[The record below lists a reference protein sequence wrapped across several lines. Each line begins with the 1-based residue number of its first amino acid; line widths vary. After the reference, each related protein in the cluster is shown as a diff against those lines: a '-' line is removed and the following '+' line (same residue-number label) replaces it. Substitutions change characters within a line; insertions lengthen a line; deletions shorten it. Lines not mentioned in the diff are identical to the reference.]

1 MRLLF
6 SNRQMGGMVGGVQRA
21 ITTVMNGMAA
31 RGHEVALLTW
41 DRDDAQAFF
50 PIAPEIRWHR
60 LDAGDIAKKAT
71 VRDRLRRAKKVREVV
86 RSFRPH
92 AGIGFRGGQ
101 FLVARLYSLGLG
113 VPMIAAERG
122 APARFRHMGGG
133 SRRRFIEFNGMRL
146 ARTVVIQCES
156 YRSQYPA
163 FLKDKIVVIPNP
175 VFPADRQAS
184 PERPDPE
191 GRLRILSVGRL
202 SHQKNYESL
211 IRAFAGLAGRFP
223 SWDLVILGEG
233 DRRAALEG
241 IVREAD
247 LSGRVRLPGAESD
260 IAEWYQG
267 AHLFCLPSRHEG
279 FPNALAEAHA
289 HGLPA
294 VGFAGCAGVDELVE
308 DGKTGLLAAGNG
320 DVETLSQSLACLMSQ
335 PEQRRAMGAAGRKAM
350 EAYRPDIVMDAWERL
365 FEEARRN

>member
-21 ITTVMNGMAA
+21 ITTVMNGMVA

-41 DRDDAQAFF
+41 DRADAQAFF

-60 LDAGDIAKKAT
+60 LDAGNIANKAGAR
-71 VRDRLRRAKKVREVV
+71 VRLQRAKTVREVV

-92 AGIGFRGGQ
+92 VGIGFRGAQ
-101 FLVARLYSLGLG
+101 FLIARLYSLGLG

-146 ARTVVIQCES
+146 ARKVVIQCES
-156 YRSQYPA
+156 YLSQYPA
-163 FLKDKIVVIPNP
+163 FLQDKIVVIPNP

-184 PERPDPE
+184 PEHPDRE
-191 GRLRILSVGRL
+191 GRLRVLSVGRL

-241 IVREAD
+241 IVHEAG
-247 LSGRVRLPGAESD
+247 LAGRVRLPGARD
-260 IAEWYQG
+260 DVAAWYQDS
-267 AHLFCLPSRHEG
+267 HLFCLPSRHEG

-294 VGFAGCAGVDELVE
+294 VGFAGCAGVDELIE

-320 DVETLSQSLACLMSQ
+320 DVETLSRSLACLMAQ
-335 PEQRRAMGAAGRKAM
+335 PEQRQAMGAAGRGAM

-365 FEEARRN
+365 FENARKH